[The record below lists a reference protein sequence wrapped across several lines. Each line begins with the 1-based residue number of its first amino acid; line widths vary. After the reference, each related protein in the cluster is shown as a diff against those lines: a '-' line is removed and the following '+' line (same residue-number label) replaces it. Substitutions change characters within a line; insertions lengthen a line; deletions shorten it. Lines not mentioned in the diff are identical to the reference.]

1 MKLLA
6 IDTSTERMSLAV
18 CHGGQVWEHQALA
31 GAQASGLLIPA
42 ILALLA
48 QASLPLN
55 ALNAIAF
62 GRGPGAFTGL
72 RTACSVAQGLAL
84 GAGLPLLP
92 IDTLLCLAES
102 SRLGLNRVLAM
113 LDARMGQV
121 YVAAYERIDG
131 AWQTHDA
138 AQLTQAHLYH
148 LPPAWQGQPFA
159 LTGNALSAHQA
170 GMQNLLMQ
178 GAQLEEV
185 WPQASAML
193 RLARQAWSQ
202 GQAIAPETAAPL
214 YVRDD
219 VARTTAQRLADKPL
233 ADKPSAP

>member
-18 CHGGQVWEHQALA
+18 CHDDRVWAHNEAG
-31 GAQASGLLIPA
+31 GAQASGQLIPA
-42 ILALLA
+42 IVALLA
-48 QASLPLN
+48 QAQLPLN

-84 GAGLPLLP
+84 GAALPLLP
-92 IDTLLCLAES
+92 TDTLLCLAES

-131 AWQTHDA
+131 AWQTRLA
-138 AQLTQAHLYH
+138 PQLTQAHLCA
-148 LPPAWQGQPFA
+148 LPEDWQGQPFA
-159 LTGNALSAHQA
+159 LAGNAMNAHHA
-170 GMQNLLMQ
+170 GMQHLLAQ
-178 GAQLEEV
+178 GGQAEEV
-185 WPQASAML
+185 WPQATAML
-193 RLARQAWSQ
+193 KLAAQAWSQ
-202 GQAIAPETAAPL
+202 GLAIPPENAAPL

-219 VARTTAQRLADKPL
+219 VARTTAQRLADKQ
-233 ADKPSAP
+233 ATT